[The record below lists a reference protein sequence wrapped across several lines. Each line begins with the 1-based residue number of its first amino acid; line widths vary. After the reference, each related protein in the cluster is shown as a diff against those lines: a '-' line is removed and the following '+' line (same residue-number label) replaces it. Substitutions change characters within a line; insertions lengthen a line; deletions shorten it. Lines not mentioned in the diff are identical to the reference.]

1 VGKQQKGE
9 TVINKDVSI
18 LIVDNDEPLRWLLAK
33 CLSCYYTCVTAGSVD
48 EATEMLAATGY
59 DLVITEIRM
68 SGASGLEL
76 CQFVNRKWP
85 DTAVLIMSDAADVV
99 RGLQSL
105 VKGVCD
111 YVLKPIDLSQM
122 LQSVEQVLQRKRT
135 LAVVRSTLAAPASGR
150 DARSKDTSGHRA
162 VTATSDKTH
171 RAAPEGDRESPAP
184 AKGRNRRASVRVPYL
199 CEVECLGIDFGSVI
213 QRINDLSTGGVFID
227 AAKPFPVGSS
237 FSLKFRVPDK
247 EIRVTGEVR
256 YSMPRIGMGVHF
268 LDLGADD
275 RVAIQSVVEDLT
287 KMHSHKYTFG
297 ARQGSVT

>member
-1 VGKQQKGE
+1 M
-9 TVINKDVSI
+9 INNNASI

-48 EATEMLAATGY
+48 EATEMLAATGF

-68 SGASGLEL
+68 TGASGLEL

-111 YVLKPIDLSQM
+111 YILKPIDLSQM
-122 LQSVEQVLQRKRT
+122 LRSVEQVLQRQRA
-135 LAVVRSTLAAPASGR
+135 LAVVRRTLVGPGSAR
-150 DARSKDTSGHRA
+150 DASPKDNSGHKPVPETSGDQHIA
-162 VTATSDKTH
+162 AAEGHTA
-171 RAAPEGDRESPAP
+171 SPAN
-184 AKGRNRRASVRVPYL
+184 GRNRRASVRVPYL
-199 CEVECLGIDFGSVI
+199 CEVECRGIDFGGVI

-227 AAKPFPVGSS
+227 AANPFPVGSN

-247 EIRVTGEVR
+247 EICVTGEVR
-256 YSMPRIGMGVHF
+256 YSMPKIGMGVHF
-268 LDLGADD
+268 LDLGAEDQ
-275 RVAIQSVVEDLT
+275 VAIQSVVEDLT
-287 KMHSHKYTFG
+287 RMHSHNYKAQFG
-297 ARQGSVT
+297 ARSISMT